1 MKKAIFTLALA
12 LVVVTVGA
20 RYYTYDINK
29 DGMIN
34 ITDVTYLVNNILGI
48 PNLKCTPKVRQK
60 TFGVHFNVY
69 CQGDLYSISLVLLH
83 WCYGEEVE
91 FTFLI
96 VINHP
101 LVYDDVVV

>member
-48 PNLKCTPKVRQK
+48 PNLKCTPKVFCL

-69 CQGDLYSISLVLLH
+69 CQGGFIFPFSCFTSLVLWGRGRIHVPYCNQSSIGLR
-83 WCYGEEVE
+83 
-91 FTFLI
+91 
-96 VINHP
+96 
-101 LVYDDVVV
+101 